1 MMASSV
7 RTQQVHDILRD
18 AEPGN
23 GTEGS
28 TVGAPI
34 EPTAMIEHLKD
45 EFGDYSA
52 DPRTSNWFWRGN
64 D

>member
-1 MMASSV
+1 MMASSM
-7 RTQQVHDILRD
+7 RTPQVHDVLRD

-23 GTEGS
+23 GSEG
-28 TVGAPI
+28 TATGTPV

-45 EFGDYSA
+45 EFGDYSD
-52 DPRTSNWFWRGN
+52 DPRTSNWFWYGN

>member
-1 MMASSV
+1 MMVSSL
-7 RTQQVHDILRD
+7 RNQQLHDILRD

-23 GTEGS
+23 RADRPANSQPT
-28 TVGAPI
+28 

-52 DPRTSNWFWRGN
+52 DPLTSNWFWRE
-64 D
+64 DD